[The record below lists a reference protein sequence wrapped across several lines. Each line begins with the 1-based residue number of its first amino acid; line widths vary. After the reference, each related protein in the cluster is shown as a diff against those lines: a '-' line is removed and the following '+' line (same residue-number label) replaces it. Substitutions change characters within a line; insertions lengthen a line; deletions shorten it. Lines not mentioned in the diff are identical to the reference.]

1 MDANF
6 CGRWKRQRRQDFLE
20 AVFQRLLFYAPV
32 SFLYKERAMMQNNS
46 EDFTEEKKD
55 YKIFALGGILLALLF
70 FASFVLLLY
79 YRFAS

>member
-1 MDANF
+1 
-6 CGRWKRQRRQDFLE
+6 
-20 AVFQRLLFYAPV
+20 
-32 SFLYKERAMMQNNS
+32 MQSNS

-55 YKIFALGGILLALLF
+55 YKIFALGGLILSLLF